1 VCLAYTLCL
10 PAPFILYGTIMH
22 SCIVIHS
29 TCFLLSFFSRERKHY
44 YRHRDLANRNKREC
58 MSVIIDGMD
67 QAKTNLPHFT
77 TVRKCG
83 HGLWR
88 LRYDVRVC

>member
-1 VCLAYTLCL
+1 MLALL
-10 PAPFILYGTIMH
+10 
-22 SCIVIHS
+22 HS
-29 TCFLLSFFSRERKHY
+29 TCLLLSFFSKERKHY

-58 MSVIIDGMD
+58 ISVIIDGMD